1 MIMAAIAVAARE
13 ARAAGFSISQSVA
26 SASTMD
32 TLSGQVAN
40 ALAIQN
46 DINSH
51 IHKGIS
57 QLLLQLVLVQD
68 HCKGYNLTNSEK
80 MLNAAIHKSWS
91 ARFTNWLMRLF

>member
-1 MIMAAIAVAARE
+1 MATIAVAATG
-13 ARAAGFSISQSVA
+13 APAAAVAISQLVA
-26 SASTMD
+26 SASTID

-46 DINSH
+46 GINSH

-68 HCKGYNLTNSEK
+68 HC
-80 MLNAAIHKSWS
+80 
-91 ARFTNWLMRLF
+91 